1 MRRAPPAHRAD
12 LPDHDMTYLRW
23 TLLLTL
29 LGCVLALTGWQSLA
43 PPVRVYDAV
52 PVERGD
58 IESGITAPGTL
69 QPRHYRDVVAQTAG
83 QLLRLHVE
91 VGDSVREG
99 QLLAEID
106 PADQQAAV
114 DASRVQ
120 LESLGAL
127 REEQLAQR
135 DLARQQYERQ
145 RTLARSGAARQEDV
159 QTTHAELRVAE
170 ARLKSTD
177 VQLRQAQASLRSEE
191 AALAHTRLHSPLD
204 GTVIAVGQTLDVQK
218 RTPLIRIAQLT
229 SMTVHAQVPE
239 ADISRVRP
247 GMPAWFSTL
256 GGGGRRWPA
265 RVRQI
270 LPVPPRPL
278 EQLGPDAGDPPG
290 GEQETG
296 QGRGVLYSVL
306 LDVDNE
312 DQALMAEMTAQVFF
326 VASRVRGA
334 LTAPLAALQESTDR
348 PDVHRVQVLRQD
360 GEPAPR
366 EVRTGIR
373 DQRRVEV
380 LEGLAEGERLLVN
393 GANRQEP

>member
-1 MRRAPPAHRAD
+1 
-12 LPDHDMTYLRW
+12 MTYLRW

-29 LGCVLALTGWQSLA
+29 LGCVLALTGWQTFS
-43 PPVRVYDAV
+43 PPVRAYDAV

-69 QPRHYRDVVAQTAG
+69 QPRHYMDVVAQTAG

-120 LESLGAL
+120 IESLGAL

-145 RTLARSGAARQEDV
+145 RTLARSGATRQEDV

-177 VQLRQAQASLRSEE
+177 VQIRQAQANLRSEA
-191 AALAHTRLHSPLD
+191 AALAHTRLHAPLD

-239 ADISRVRP
+239 ADIHRVKA
-247 GMPAWFSTL
+247 GMPAWFTTL

-265 RVRQI
+265 HVRQI
-270 LPVPPRPL
+270 LPVPPGPL
-278 EQLGPDAGDPPG
+278 EQMSPNAGDPPG

-326 VASRVRGA
+326 VASSVRGV
-334 LTAPLAALQESTDR
+334 LTAPLAALQGSTDR

-393 GANRQEP
+393 GAHRQEQ

>member
-1 MRRAPPAHRAD
+1 
-12 LPDHDMTYLRW
+12 MTYLRW
-23 TLLLTL
+23 TLPLTL

-43 PPVRVYDAV
+43 PPVRTYDAV

-58 IESGITAPGTL
+58 IESGITAPGIL
-69 QPRHYRDVVAQTAG
+69 QPRHYRDVIAQTAG

-159 QTTHAELRVAE
+159 QTTHAELRGAE

-177 VQLRQAQASLRSEE
+177 IQLRQARASLRSEE
-191 AALAHTRLHSPLD
+191 AALAHTRLHAPLD

-239 ADISRVRP
+239 ADIHQVKA
-247 GMPAWFSTL
+247 GMPAWFTTP

-270 LPVPPRPL
+270 LPVPPGPL
-278 EQLGPDAGDPPG
+278 EQMSPAA

-296 QGRGVLYSVL
+296 QGREVLYSVL

-312 DQALMAEMTAQVFF
+312 DRALMAEMTARVFF
-326 VASRVRGA
+326 VASSVRGV
-334 LTAPLAALQESTDR
+334 LTAPLAALQESTGR

-393 GANRQEP
+393 GAHRQEQ

>member
-1 MRRAPPAHRAD
+1 
-12 LPDHDMTYLRW
+12 MTYLRW

-29 LGCVLALTGWQSLA
+29 LGCVLALTGWQTFS
-43 PPVRVYDAV
+43 PPVRAYDAV

-69 QPRHYRDVVAQTAG
+69 QPRHYMDVVAQTAG

-106 PADQQAAV
+106 PAAQQAAV

-120 LESLGAL
+120 VESLGAL

-177 VQLRQAQASLRSEE
+177 VQIRQAQASLRSEE
-191 AALAHTRLHSPLD
+191 AALAHTRLHAPMD

-229 SMTVHAQVPE
+229 SMTVRAQVPE
-239 ADISRVRP
+239 ADIHRVKA

-278 EQLGPDAGDPPG
+278 EQLGPDAGEPAA
-290 GEQETG
+290 QEAG
-296 QGRGVLYSVL
+296 QSRGVLYSVL

-334 LTAPLAALQESTDR
+334 LTAPLAALQGSTDR

-393 GANRQEP
+393 GANRQEQ

>member
-1 MRRAPPAHRAD
+1 
-12 LPDHDMTYLRW
+12 MTYLRW

-43 PPVRVYDAV
+43 PPVRTYDAV

-58 IESGITAPGTL
+58 IESGITAPGIL

-145 RTLARSGAARQEDV
+145 RTLARSGATRQEDV
-159 QTTHAELRVAE
+159 QTAHAELRVAE

-177 VQLRQAQASLRSEE
+177 INHER
-191 AALAHTRLHSPLD
+191 D
-204 GTVIAVGQTLDVQK
+204 FGY
-218 RTPLIRIAQLT
+218 
-229 SMTVHAQVPE
+229 
-239 ADISRVRP
+239 
-247 GMPAWFSTL
+247 
-256 GGGGRRWPA
+256 
-265 RVRQI
+265 
-270 LPVPPRPL
+270 
-278 EQLGPDAGDPPG
+278 AGYAG
-290 GEQETG
+290 
-296 QGRGVLYSVL
+296 
-306 LDVDNE
+306 
-312 DQALMAEMTAQVFF
+312 
-326 VASRVRGA
+326 
-334 LTAPLAALQESTDR
+334 
-348 PDVHRVQVLRQD
+348 
-360 GEPAPR
+360 
-366 EVRTGIR
+366 
-373 DQRRVEV
+373 
-380 LEGLAEGERLLVN
+380 
-393 GANRQEP
+393 